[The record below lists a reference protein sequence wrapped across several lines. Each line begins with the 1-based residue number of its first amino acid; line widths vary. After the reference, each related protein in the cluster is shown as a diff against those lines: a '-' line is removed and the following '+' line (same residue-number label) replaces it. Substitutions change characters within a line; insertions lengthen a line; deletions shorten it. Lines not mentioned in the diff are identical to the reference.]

1 MARKK
6 QLNINT
12 ATKQELRKYIRNN
25 VNYVNSTLTDIE
37 KADKEYSPAYR
48 YIIDKYSPKHK
59 DLFVVRDGKIR
70 FKSKNIDIEKLSQ
83 YQLKQLATTLK
94 DYKQAKTSSLYKIR
108 QHESKVYKAFNTSNN
123 VNFSYSDFEK
133 LVQNLDL
140 SSFNTGK
147 LSSDTVIKFAKN
159 VGVDVAIKTLLET
172 TDIGSLQTLYNDSK
186 KYGAKFSSDQLREF
200 LKE

>member
-1 MARKK
+1 MGKK

-37 KADKEYSPAYR
+37 KAGKEYAPAYR

-59 DLFVVRDGKIR
+59 DLFVVKDGKIR
-70 FKSKNIDIEKLSQ
+70 FKARSIDIEKMSQ
-83 YQLKQLATTLK
+83 YQLKQLATTLTE
-94 DYKQAKTSSLYKIR
+94 YKKAKTSSLYKIR
-108 QHESKVYKAFNTSNN
+108 QHESKVYKAFNTANKT
-123 VNFSYSDFEK
+123 NFSYSDFEK

-172 TDIGSLQTLYNDSK
+172 TDIGSLQSLYKDSLK
-186 KYGAKFSSDQLREF
+186 HGASFSSDEIREF

>member
-1 MARKK
+1 MGKK

-37 KADKEYSPAYR
+37 KAGKEYASAYR

-59 DLFVVRDGKIR
+59 DLFVVKDGKIR
-70 FKSKNIDIEKLSQ
+70 FKARTIDIEKMSQ
-83 YQLKQLATTLK
+83 YQLKQLATTLSE
-94 DYKQAKTSSLYKIR
+94 YKQAKTSSLYKIR
-108 QHESKVYKAFNTSNN
+108 QYETKVFSAFNKANKTD
-123 VNFSYSDFEK
+123 FSYSEFEK

-147 LSSDTVIKFAKN
+147 LSSDAIIKFAKN
-159 VGVDVAIKTLLET
+159 VGVDVAIKTLFET
-172 TDIGSLQTLYNDSK
+172 SDISSLQSLYNDSK
-186 KYGAKFSSDQLREF
+186 KHGAKFSSDELREF

>member
-1 MARKK
+1 MKK
-6 QLNINT
+6 QININS

-37 KADKEYSPAYR
+37 KSDKEYAPAYR

-59 DLFVVRDGKIR
+59 DLFVVKDGKVR
-70 FKSKNIDIEKLSQ
+70 FKARSIDIEKMSH
-83 YQLKQLATTLK
+83 YQLKQLASTISG
-94 DYKQAKTSSLYKIR
+94 YKNAKTSSLYKIKNF
-108 QHESKVYKAFNTSNN
+108 ENKVYSNFNSNN
-123 VNFSYSDFEK
+123 KTDFSYSDFEK

-147 LSSDTVIKFAKN
+147 LSSDTIIKFAKN
-159 VGVDVAIKTLLET
+159 VGVDVAIKTLLENS
-172 TDIGSLQTLYNDSK
+172 DVGSLQSLYEDSK
-186 KYGAKFSSDQLREF
+186 KHGAKFSSDELREY

>member
-1 MARKK
+1 MKK
-6 QLNINT
+6 QLNINS

-37 KADKEYSPAYR
+37 KADKEYAPAYR

-59 DLFVVRDGKIR
+59 DLFVVKDGKIR
-70 FKSKNIDIEKLSQ
+70 FKSRKVDIEKMSH
-83 YQLKQLATTLK
+83 YQLKQLASTISG
-94 DYKQAKTSSLYKIR
+94 YKKAKTSSLYKIKNF
-108 QHESKVYKAFNTSNN
+108 ENKVYSNFNSNN
-123 VNFSYSDFEK
+123 KVEFSFSDFEK

-147 LSSDTVIKFAKN
+147 LSSDTIIKFAKN
-159 VGVDVAIKTLLET
+159 VGVDVAIKTLLENS
-172 TDIGSLQTLYNDSK
+172 DIGSLQSLYEDSK
-186 KYGAKFSSDQLREF
+186 KHGAKFSSDELREY

>member
-1 MARKK
+1 MKK
-6 QLNINT
+6 QININS

-37 KADKEYSPAYR
+37 KADKEYAPAYR
-48 YIIDKYSPKHK
+48 YIIDKYSPRHK
-59 DLFVVRDGKIR
+59 DLFVVKDGKIR
-70 FKSKNIDIEKLSQ
+70 FKSRNVDIEKMSQ
-83 YQLKQLATTLK
+83 YQLKQFATVLT
-94 DYKQAKTSSLYKIR
+94 DYKSAKTSSLYKIK
-108 QHESKVYKAFNTSNN
+108 QHENKVYTAFNKGNN
-123 VNFSYSDFEK
+123 TDFSFSDFEK

-159 VGVDVAIKTLLET
+159 VGVDVAIKTLLENS
-172 TDIGSLQTLYNDSK
+172 DIGSIQSLYNASK
-186 KYGAKFSSDQLREF
+186 KHGAKFSSGELREY